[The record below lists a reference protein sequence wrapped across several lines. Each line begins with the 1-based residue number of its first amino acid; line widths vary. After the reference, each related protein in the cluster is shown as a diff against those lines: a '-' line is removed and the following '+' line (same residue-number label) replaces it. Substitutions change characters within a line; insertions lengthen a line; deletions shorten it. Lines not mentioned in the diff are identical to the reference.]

1 MFPAVSTRQ
10 ECVIPGAPSWQQ
22 PHQRNGDGPISE
34 NQARSSR
41 DEPRLEATY
50 RKALARRAGGGWL
63 VAGLC
68 GADAGGTSGHV
79 RRGRPNNPNSRG
91 CTRVLLYSSQ
101 HATDLLRRSV
111 HHGGKSRRLDNNV
124 SFSLADGCCQHH
136 AGHGA
141 QPLVFEPPR
150 AGNRRLFTRRRWLV
164 W

>member
-111 HHGGKSRRLDNNV
+111 HQIIMSVSHWQMAAVSTAPVTAHSHWSSSRLERVIVDHPPEG
-124 SFSLADGCCQHH
+124 DG
-136 AGHGA
+136 
-141 QPLVFEPPR
+141 
-150 AGNRRLFTRRRWLV
+150 
-164 W
+164 